1 MKLISIFSILAA
13 AVALSS
19 CGGASRAM
27 VNRDGR
33 PTVLRYAYTSLSEE
47 PQAAGQRIEVVRKY
61 LQNQLHVKVEA
72 VETTQYGAVIEAF
85 RANKIDVASISP
97 FSYVIATGKG
107 IPIEAILQGERDGDR
122 DYTGSLVVA
131 ADSPIK
137 NIDDLIKHAS
147 ELTISFVDPD
157 STSGFL
163 VECAYL
169 QSRGIDP
176 EHGFKKMMFSMNH
189 LASAMTV
196 KAHKVDVAA
205 VSMTMMKRMFET
217 RKMNANDLRIL
228 WTSPPIPNQPIAVR
242 KDLPANFKKEI
253 QRAFLEMQQRDPQ
266 AWAHRYPKEYASLGR
281 DTIYVPADDATFDGL
296 RQMAKG
302 VKNLS
307 LLDK

>member
-1 MKLISIFSILAA
+1 MKLISILSIVAA

-19 CGGASRAM
+19 CGGASHAM
-27 VNRDGR
+27 VNANGR
-33 PTVLRYAYTSLSEE
+33 PAVLRYAYSVTSEE
-47 PQAAGQRIEVVRKY
+47 PQVASERIEVVKKY
-61 LQNQLHVKVEA
+61 LENQLHVKVEA
-72 VETTQYGAVIEAF
+72 VQTTQYGAVIEAF

-107 IPIEAILQGERDGDR
+107 IPIEAILQSERDGNR
-122 DYTGSLVVA
+122 DYTGSFAVA

-137 NIDDLIKHAS
+137 DIDNMIKHAS

-163 VECAYL
+163 VQSAYL

-189 LASAMTV
+189 LASAMTL

-205 VSMTMMKRMFET
+205 VSNMMMKRQIET
-217 RKMNANDLRIL
+217 GKIGANDLRFL

-242 KDLPANFKKEI
+242 KDLPENFKKEI
-253 QRAFLEMQQRDPQ
+253 QRAFIEMQQRDPQ
-266 AWAHRYPKEYASLGR
+266 AWANHYPKAYAPLMR
-281 DTIYVPADDATFDGL
+281 NMKYVPIDDSTFDGL